1 MYDVRKKK
9 IKRQNC
15 FTVGLLQ
22 IPSEI
27 LTKLLINGIAIQ
39 QIKGTEQRR
48 EKRSTHIFSNSQGI
62 LSFSRNLLF

>member
-9 IKRQNC
+9 NKRPNC

-48 EKRSTHIFSNSQGI
+48 EKQNTRIFSNSQET